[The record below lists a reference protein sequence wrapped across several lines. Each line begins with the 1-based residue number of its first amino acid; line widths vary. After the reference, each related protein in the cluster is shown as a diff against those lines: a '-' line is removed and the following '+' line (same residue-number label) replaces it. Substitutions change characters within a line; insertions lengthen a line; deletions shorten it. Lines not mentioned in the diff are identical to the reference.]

1 MNGAKVFAP
10 GRRFVESPSMRKFV
24 LLPLAVVLIAPAA
37 PAAADPWADLRV
49 AQAAPHLITP
59 QRGQRSVRDYE
70 QAPVGRSDFAN
81 RPSTPF
87 QGDFGGGFIE
97 FLFTGR
103 VSQPNPGGAL
113 PRSHYLRPQYEVE
126 RSPYPYNSGPVLQA
140 RQEQPDVAARPRQP
154 AFDPRF
160 EKQQVAYH
168 GNAAPGTVVIDSS
181 QRFLYFVEEGGR
193 ATRYGVGVG
202 RDGFGWS
209 GVKTISSMKEWP
221 DWRPPE
227 EMLRRRPDLPRY
239 MAGGPDNP
247 LGARAMYLGDSLYR
261 IHGSNEPHTIG
272 QAVSSGCFRM
282 RNEDVIDLYGRV
294 KVGTKVVVL

>member
-1 MNGAKVFAP
+1 M
-10 GRRFVESPSMRKFV
+10 
-24 LLPLAVVLIAPAA
+24 
-37 PAAADPWADLRV
+37 
-49 AQAAPHLITP
+49 
-59 QRGQRSVRDYE
+59 RDYE
-70 QAPVGRSDFAN
+70 RAPVGRPDFASSPPAY
-81 RPSTPF
+81 R
-87 QGDFGGGFIE
+87 QDLGGGFIE

-103 VSQPNPGGAL
+103 TTQRYPDGTL

-126 RSPYPYNSGPVLQA
+126 RPSPYSGPVIQA
-140 RQEQPDVAARPRQP
+140 RQDAPDVAARPRQP

-160 EKQQVAYH
+160 AKQQVAYH
-168 GNAAPGTVVIDSS
+168 GKEAPGTIVIDSG
-181 QRFLYFVEEGGR
+181 QKFLYLVEEGGM

-209 GVKTISSMKEWP
+209 GVKSISAKKEWP

-227 EMLRRRPDLPRY
+227 EMLKRRPDLPRY

-282 RNEDVIDLYGRV
+282 RNEDVIDLYERV